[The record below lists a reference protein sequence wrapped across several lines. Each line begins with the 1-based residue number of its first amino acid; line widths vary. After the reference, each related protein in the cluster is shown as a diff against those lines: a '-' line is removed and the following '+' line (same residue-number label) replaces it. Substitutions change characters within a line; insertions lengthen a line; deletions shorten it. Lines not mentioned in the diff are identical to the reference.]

1 MVGRLS
7 GQKGLDILAPVLE
20 ALLRQRVQLVVL
32 GTGDEH
38 YHQLLRGVE
47 QAHAEKVK
55 AFLTFNTP
63 LAQRIYGGSD
73 LFLMPSRYEPCGL
86 GQMIA
91 MRYGSVPIVRA
102 TGGLADTVQDW
113 DPVTGE
119 GNGFRFGRYDGLDLF
134 AAIIRALETYRYPQ
148 RWQQL
153 QRRGMQ
159 GDFSWQRSA
168 GKYLQVYD
176 LALRSKERAAVV

>member
-1 MVGRLS
+1 
-7 GQKGLDILAPVLE
+7 
-20 ALLRQRVQLVVL
+20 
-32 GTGDEH
+32 
-38 YHQLLRGVE
+38 
-47 QAHAEKVK
+47 
-55 AFLTFNTP
+55 
-63 LAQRIYGGSD
+63 
-73 LFLMPSRYEPCGL
+73 MPSRYEPCGL

-91 MRYGSVPIVRA
+91 MRYGSVPVVRA
-102 TGGLADTVQDW
+102 TGGLADTVRNW

-119 GNGFRFGRYDGLDLF
+119 GNGFRFDHYDGLDLF
-134 AAIIRALETYRYPQ
+134 AAIVRTLETYRYPQ

-153 QRRGMQ
+153 QLRGMQ